1 MLPSLLTQLSNIDR
15 IAVDV
20 ERQLPERLRECP
32 FKWIGHGC
40 QKPGDFDSSACD
52 ASSTVTSRRIY
63 SHIYCCQL
71 TQQEIVFQ

>member
-15 IAVDV
+15 VAEDF

-40 QKPGDFDSSACD
+40 QKPGD
-52 ASSTVTSRRIY
+52 
-63 SHIYCCQL
+63 L
-71 TQQEIVFQ
+71 THLHVMHLAQ

>member
-15 IAVDV
+15 IAEDF

-40 QKPGDFDSSACD
+40 QKPGD
-52 ASSTVTSRRIY
+52 
-63 SHIYCCQL
+63 L
-71 TQQEIVFQ
+71 THLHSDFQEDLLSYLLLPTNTGGNSFSVK